1 MSGFSPDWLA
11 LREPVDHRSRNPQLV
26 RALQARFEGRS
37 TVTVVD
43 LGCGTGS
50 NLRAVAPLLGS
61 EQSWTLVDNDQEVI
75 RARRADPRAAV
86 EVRQADA
93 RALAFIPDGALD
105 LVVAL
110 CVSDQIPDGESLAH
124 ELWRVLRPGGLFV
137 EVNDQTL
144 NLPGIIGDQI
154 AYGIGRR
161 SGEALL
167 KREDSRWF
175 KQSHLQAAHAFYE
188 KHGGKTIILA
198 RFMPFA
204 RTFAPVV
211 AGAAKMH
218 YPTFVFYNV
227 IGGLL
232 WIWSML
238 LTGYYVVKMVPG
250 LDQHVEK
257 LIIGI
262 ILLSITPGIY
272 GWWKSR
278 RPR

>member
-1 MSGFSPDWLA
+1 MEFFTDLLA
-11 LREPVDHRSRNPQLV
+11 QLRDLESLV
-26 RALQARFEGRS
+26 ATAGYVG
-37 TVTVVD
+37 VTAIIFIE
-43 LGCGTGS
+43 TGLLFPFLPGDS
-50 NLRAVAPLLGS
+50 LLVTAGLVAAAHDPLVNLNV
-61 EQSWTLVDNDQEVI
+61 WTLGVLCSI
-75 RARRADPRAAV
+75 AAI
-86 EVRQADA
+86 A
-93 RALAFIPDGALD
+93 
-105 LVVAL
+105 
-110 CVSDQIPDGESLAH
+110 
-124 ELWRVLRPGGLFV
+124 
-137 EVNDQTL
+137 
-144 NLPGIIGDQI
+144 GDQI

-161 SGEALL
+161 SGEALF
-167 KREDSRWF
+167 KKEDSRWF
-175 KQSHLQAAHAFYE
+175 KQSHLRAAHTFYE

-257 LIIGI
+257 LIIAI
-262 ILLSITPGIY
+262 IILSITPGIY
-272 GWWKSR
+272 GW
-278 RPR
+278 

>member
-1 MSGFSPDWLA
+1 MEFLTDLLA
-11 LREPVDHRSRNPQLV
+11 QLRDLESLV
-26 RALQARFEGRS
+26 ATAGYVG
-37 TVTVVD
+37 VTAIIFIE
-43 LGCGTGS
+43 TGLLFPFLPGDS
-50 NLRAVAPLLGS
+50 LLVTAGLVAAAHDPLVNLKV
-61 EQSWTLVDNDQEVI
+61 WTLGLLCS
-75 RARRADPRAAV
+75 AAAIV
-86 EVRQADA
+86 
-93 RALAFIPDGALD
+93 
-105 LVVAL
+105 
-110 CVSDQIPDGESLAH
+110 
-124 ELWRVLRPGGLFV
+124 
-137 EVNDQTL
+137 
-144 NLPGIIGDQI
+144 GDQI

-161 SGEALL
+161 SGEALFT
-167 KREDSRWF
+167 KEDSRWF
-175 KQSHLQAAHAFYE
+175 KKSHLQAAHAFYE

-227 IGGLL
+227 IGGLA

-250 LDQHVEK
+250 LDRHVEK

-278 RPR
+278 RSTAA

>member
-1 MSGFSPDWLA
+1 MEFLTDLLNQ
-11 LREPVDHRSRNPQLV
+11 LRDLESLVATAGYVGVTAIIFIETGLLFPFLPGDSLLVTAGLVAAAHDPVV
-26 RALQARFEGRS
+26 
-37 TVTVVD
+37 
-43 LGCGTGS
+43 
-50 NLRAVAPLLGS
+50 NLNV
-61 EQSWTLVDNDQEVI
+61 WTLGILCSV
-75 RARRADPRAAV
+75 AA
-86 EVRQADA
+86 
-93 RALAFIPDGALD
+93 IG
-105 LVVAL
+105 
-110 CVSDQIPDGESLAH
+110 
-124 ELWRVLRPGGLFV
+124 
-137 EVNDQTL
+137 
-144 NLPGIIGDQI
+144 GDQI
-154 AYGIGRR
+154 AYAIGRR
-161 SGEALL
+161 SGEALF
-167 KREDSRWF
+167 KKEDSRWF
-175 KQSHLQAAHAFYE
+175 KQSHLRAAHAFYE

-250 LDQHVEK
+250 LDRHVET

-278 RPR
+278 RARPA

>member
-1 MSGFSPDWLA
+1 MEFLTDLLA
-11 LREPVDHRSRNPQLV
+11 QLRDLESLV
-26 RALQARFEGRS
+26 ATAGYVG
-37 TVTVVD
+37 VTAIIFIE
-43 LGCGTGS
+43 TGLLFPFLPGDS
-50 NLRAVAPLLGS
+50 LLVTAGLVAAAHDPLVNLNV
-61 EQSWTLVDNDQEVI
+61 WTLGLLCS
-75 RARRADPRAAV
+75 AAAIV
-86 EVRQADA
+86 
-93 RALAFIPDGALD
+93 
-105 LVVAL
+105 
-110 CVSDQIPDGESLAH
+110 
-124 ELWRVLRPGGLFV
+124 
-137 EVNDQTL
+137 
-144 NLPGIIGDQI
+144 GDQI

-161 SGEALL
+161 SGEALFT
-167 KREDSRWF
+167 REDSRWF
-175 KQSHLQAAHAFYE
+175 KKSHLQAAHAFYE

-227 IGGLL
+227 IGGLA

-250 LDQHVEK
+250 LDRHVET

-278 RPR
+278 RPKSA